1 MQSRRRFLQ
10 STASAI
16 LAATAGGLQ
25 PGRVFGQASSSFT
38 LGSATID
45 IASDGYMEFA
55 VSMALPG
62 SEDEAGA
69 LLAANGLATDTVRSD
84 CNLTLYRDGTNTVI
98 FDVGAGPAFLPNTGM
113 LVSSLE
119 EMGVDPADV
128 THVVFTHAHPDHIWG
143 LYDDFDEMVFANA
156 QYMISRPERDFWL
169 DPATVDNMP
178 EDRQSF
184 AVGAARNLGLIE
196 DRIEAFD
203 FGQEILPGV
212 YSIDTSGH
220 TPGHTSFELRSG
232 SESVMVLGDALTNSV
247 VSFARPDIHTGTDQD
262 PQQGAG
268 ARQRLLDQMVS
279 DKIRFI
285 GYHLPHPG
293 LGMAERS
300 GDFYRYVPA

>member
-1 MQSRRRFLQ
+1 MQTRRRFLQ
-10 STASAI
+10 SSASAI
-16 LAATAGGLQ
+16 LAAATGSLA
-25 PGRVFGQASSSFT
+25 PGRVLAQSSSIA
-38 LGSATID
+38 LGQATID
-45 IASDGYMEFA
+45 VVSDGYMEFA

-62 SEDEAGA
+62 SEDEAGE
-69 LLAANGLATDTVRSD
+69 LLAAQGLSRDTVRSD
-84 CNLTLYRDGTNTVI
+84 CNLTLFRDGTNTVI

-113 LVSSLE
+113 LLASLE
-119 EMGVDPADV
+119 EMEIDPADV

-156 QYMISRPERDFWL
+156 QYMISRAERDFWL
-169 DPATVDNMP
+169 DPATIDLMP

-212 YSIDTSGH
+212 FSIDTSGH

-232 SESVMVLGDALTNSV
+232 SESAVVLGDALTNSV

-262 PQQGAG
+262 PEKGAQTR
-268 ARQRLLDQMVS
+268 RQLLDRMVA
-279 DKIRFI
+279 DKLRFI

-293 LGMAERS
+293 LGMAERDGS
-300 GDFYRYVPA
+300 FFRYTPAS